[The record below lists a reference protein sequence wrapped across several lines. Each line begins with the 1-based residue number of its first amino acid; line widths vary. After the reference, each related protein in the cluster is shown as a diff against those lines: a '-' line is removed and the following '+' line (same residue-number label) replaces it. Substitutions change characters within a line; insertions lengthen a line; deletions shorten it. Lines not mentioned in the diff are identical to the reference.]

1 MNSPNLQQRIYLA
14 KALNENTDTL
24 FDHPEM
30 NEAVTRKHFQQVADL
45 IKAHSDAKKRAELAA
60 HHAEIFKKQ
69 NPRFDH
75 ERFFKAANAEKPM
88 NEEEMGEESITE
100 GAKRKARLLRAMTG
114 GKNFG
119 DLEIAKK
126 RATAYDSEL
135 GRRVARKRRKGGA
148 PKRTIAKFF
157 NKDTKTSPAV
167 DKAIAR
173 FNEKELAIQQKLRA
187 MGKNI
192 SEGMDLDEGSYI
204 HSKGQLK
211 KSIKGSKREIVKAM
225 KKGNKKE
232 ASFWM
237 QNKKDAEEQLK
248 EASAS
253 VPAWRKEDWVFDLPN
268 STVREL
274 KAKHGKHLAQ
284 INAGSAAPKG
294 LRKSIHTILQKHQ
307 IPNLMANPR
316 HSIDAVMSSF
326 HTYHSDPQISANDIY
341 TSRRAARAAG
351 KALKEATQL
360 DEISFVK
367 KALVKVRKS
376 MRGDG
381 VVGTAALAASNVAPK
396 LWGGVSDADNEHR
409 RKYGAKMR
417 LRRKALKEGSLGK
430 KRVKRVFKSKRDDR
444 EFRNSAM
451 AKVLNLTTRKV
462 LRAGADPRDVAT
474 RMKDSSANLRTL
486 NALQRFNDEARLKSK
501 YPALRK
507 K

>member
-24 FDHPEM
+24 FDHP
-30 NEAVTRKHFQQVADL
+30 Q
-45 IKAHSDAKKRAELAA
+45 
-60 HHAEIFKKQ
+60 
-69 NPRFDH
+69 
-75 ERFFKAANAEKPM
+75 M

-100 GAKRKARLLRAMTG
+100 GAKRKARLLRAMTS

-119 DLEIAKK
+119 NLEIAKK
-126 RATAYDSEL
+126 RETAYDSEL
-135 GRRVARKRRKGGA
+135 GRRVARKLRKGGA

-192 SEGMDLDEGSYI
+192 SEGMDLDEGSYV

-211 KSIKGSKREIVKAM
+211 KAIKGSKRNIVKAM
-225 KKGNKKE
+225 KKGDKKE

-237 QNKKDAEEQLK
+237 QNKKDAEEQ
-248 EASAS
+248 
-253 VPAWRKEDWVFDLPN
+253 
-268 STVREL
+268 
-274 KAKHGKHLAQ
+274 
-284 INAGSAAPKG
+284 
-294 LRKSIHTILQKHQ
+294 
-307 IPNLMANPR
+307 
-316 HSIDAVMSSF
+316 
-326 HTYHSDPQISANDIY
+326 
-341 TSRRAARAAG
+341 
-351 KALKEATQL
+351 LKEATQL

-409 RKYGAKMR
+409 RKYGANMR

-430 KRVKRVFKSKRDDR
+430 QRVKRVFKSKRDDR

-451 AKVLNLTTRKV
+451 AKVLNLTTRRV

-474 RMKDSSANLRTL
+474 RMKDSSANLRTW
-486 NALQRFNDEARLKSK
+486 NALQQFNDEARLKSK

>member
-45 IKAHSDAKKRAELAA
+45 IKAHPDAKKRAELAA

-100 GAKRKARLLRAMTG
+100 GVRRMRRLRRAHVSGKASRETA
-114 GKNFG
+114 
-119 DLEIAKK
+119 D
-126 RATAYDSEL
+126 AYDKEL
-135 GRRVARKRRKGGA
+135 SKLSASRLRRGGARKQ
-148 PKRTIAKFF
+148 TIRGFF
-157 NKDTKTSPAV
+157 TDKPTTPAA
-167 DKAIAR
+167 DKAYER
-173 FNEKELAIQQKLRA
+173 FTKGAIDKA
-187 MGKNI
+187 HAKGKKI
-192 SEGMDLDEGSYI
+192 FEGMDLDEGSYV

-211 KSIKGSKREIVKAM
+211 KAIKGSKRNIVKAM
-225 KKGNKKE
+225 KKGDKKE

-237 QNKKDAEEQLK
+237 QNKKDAEEQ
-248 EASAS
+248 
-253 VPAWRKEDWVFDLPN
+253 
-268 STVREL
+268 
-274 KAKHGKHLAQ
+274 
-284 INAGSAAPKG
+284 
-294 LRKSIHTILQKHQ
+294 
-307 IPNLMANPR
+307 
-316 HSIDAVMSSF
+316 
-326 HTYHSDPQISANDIY
+326 
-341 TSRRAARAAG
+341 
-351 KALKEATQL
+351 LKEATQL

-417 LRRKALKEGSLGK
+417 LRRKALK
-430 KRVKRVFKSKRDDR
+430 
-444 EFRNSAM
+444 
-451 AKVLNLTTRKV
+451 
-462 LRAGADPRDVAT
+462 
-474 RMKDSSANLRTL
+474 
-486 NALQRFNDEARLKSK
+486 
-501 YPALRK
+501 
-507 K
+507 